1 MTTLGRCKCCA
12 WEHVKELN
20 KRIARGDTQK
30 AIVEWCATKDFQ
42 VTRQK
47 IGDHT
52 EHIRD
57 PRETFVENARKN
69 PAIRSGVTND
79 EFLQSVIDVAA
90 QKAAEDPDSIGIAH
104 GLKAVQIREAR
115 KEKQLN
121 VLLVLAERLTA
132 LPTQPTDIIEG
143 DWTEV
148 PALEEAPVP

>member
-20 KRIARGDTQK
+20 RRLANDEALTALAAWADGRGFK
-30 AIVEWCATKDFQ
+30 

-47 IGDHT
+47 LADHKA
-52 EHIRD
+52 HITD
-57 PRETFVENARKN
+57 PRQTFVENARRN
-69 PAIRSGVTND
+69 PAIKAGVTND
-79 EFLQSVIDVAA
+79 EFLQAVIDVAA

-132 LPTQPTDIIEG
+132 LPTQPTEVIEG

-148 PALEEAPVP
+148 PALEEAPAS